1 MMMLHST
8 KHSLLRF
15 LHIALFATLALSSSL
30 LFAATPN
37 PQRIGDVSG
46 ETLLYAGEQ
55 EFGTTGAIDG
65 VQTVY
70 RCSAGGAALGTFSI
84 NTKSV
89 SGRGLSSLVSVG
101 EVLIAQYD
109 LNPLQEALTVS
120 EFSVWSRTGA
130 MLANVSISDGV
141 SFEGRQF
148 ALDGNTLVVR
158 RTNSTQAPLERFEK
172 ISLSDGKVSALMTFP
187 TRSSDFALAGG
198 VINVVR
204 DELEAGDA
212 VAYAHSFDLDG
223 KKLASR
229 NIGASLQSPSGGL
242 GVQVLRIGID
252 PKSQGDLELRLQWDF
267 LRAIVALD
275 RSTLAVKSQ
284 IKSDLRADQYGSEV
298 TRRAGKLVTN
308 FSYLGFRGITIREL
322 IVENQKI
329 EVRGGY
335 GGNLLLAPGETAW
348 QGVRAC
354 IETGTDGFNTFC
366 LKLGSPTIYR
376 YDLTGD
382 FTPAMTVTSSEGNV
396 RAFAS
401 SADGGA
407 RFLNASGRFKHST
420 IGEVQVPIAF
430 ENVGGNATV
439 STRSSSYLG
448 NDYSAETAN
457 RWTYD
462 ATRKVLIAP
471 ALPLG
476 TTESVYISVT
486 VNEKRWSFDLL
497 QIQYEASATP
507 SNKTALVEFYNT
519 ALGHFFVTLEGA
531 EAKGID
537 QGAAGAGWMRTGY
550 AWGAWKDAASAP
562 AGALAVCRFYGNPAL
577 NSSGKRIGPN
587 SHFYT
592 IDPDECAR
600 VAKDPGWI
608 LETNAAFYALT
619 TDPENFFCAGNSV
632 GVRRWYNNG
641 YPTKDS
647 NHRFNSQDTG
657 EMGRAK
663 WTNEGVRF
671 CLANSP

>member
-1 MMMLHST
+1 MPIS
-8 KHSLLRF
+8 RF
-15 LHIALFATLALSSSL
+15 FQRCRFRTNTVLSFLFALWFSANAFS
-30 LFAATPN
+30 ATPN
-37 PQRIGDVSG
+37 PQRVGEVRG

-55 EFGTTGAIDG
+55 EFATLGTIDG
-65 VQTVY
+65 VQIVY
-70 RCSAGGAALGTFSI
+70 RYSAGGAALGTFSI

-89 SGRGLSSLVSVG
+89 SGRGFSSLVSVG

-109 LNPLQEALTVS
+109 LNPLQEALSVS

-130 MLANVSISDGV
+130 MLANASIANGA

-158 RTNSTQAPLERFEK
+158 RTNSRQAPLERFDK
-172 ISLSDGKVSALMTFP
+172 ISLNDGKVSALMIFP

-204 DELEAGDA
+204 DELEVGDA

-229 NIGASLQSPSGGL
+229 NIGALLQSPSGGL

-252 PKSQGDLELRLQWDF
+252 PKSQGDLELHLQWDF
-267 LRAIVALD
+267 LRAIVSLD

-284 IKSDLRADQYGSEV
+284 RKSDLRADQFGSEV

-308 FSYLGFRGITIREL
+308 FEYVGFRGITIREL
-322 IVENQKI
+322 IVENQNI

-335 GGNLLLAPGETAW
+335 GGNVVLAPDESAW

-354 IETGTDGFNTFC
+354 IETSTVGFNTVC
-366 LKLGSPTIYR
+366 LKIGSPTIYR

-382 FTPAMTVTSSEGNV
+382 FTPAMTVTSSDGDV

-407 RFLNASGRFKHST
+407 RFAYGSGRLKHAIT
-420 IGEVQVPIAF
+420 GEVQVPIVF

-448 NDYSAETAN
+448 NDYSAEIAN

-462 ATRKVLIAP
+462 ATRKLLIAP
-471 ALPLG
+471 ALPFG

-486 VNEKRWSFDLL
+486 VNGKRWSFDRL
-497 QIQYEASATP
+497 QIQYDASAAE
-507 SNKTALVEFYNT
+507 SAKTALVEFYNT

-537 QGAAGAGWMRTGY
+537 QGAAGPGWMRTGY
-550 AWGAWKDAASAP
+550 AWGAWKYAASAP
-562 AGALAVCRFYGNPAL
+562 AGALPVCRFYGNPAL
-577 NSSGKRIGPN
+577 NNSGKRIGPN

-592 IDPDECAR
+592 IDADECAR

-608 LETNAAFYALT
+608 LETNAAFYARP
-619 TDPENFFCAGNSV
+619 TDPVDFFCAGDTV
-632 GVRRWYNNG
+632 GLRRWYNNG

-647 NHRFNSQDTG
+647 NHRFSSQGDMSRT
-657 EMGRAK
+657 K
-663 WTNEGVRF
+663 WTDEGVRF